1 MIGMRM
7 GMGLGA
13 VTQMMEQGGSTLP
26 TEGGILHNG
35 YIYHIFEADG
45 ELEVLANVD
54 VDVLLVGGGGGNGG
68 TSAKWGTGAGGAG
81 AVIEDNISLTPG
93 IYGVGIGLG
102 GESLNNGGNTAAFGF
117 TAIGGGSG
125 GKRIDTAPTDGG
137 SGGGASSWYKKT
149 PPQPVFSGG
158 APVVG
163 HGHKGGDGD
172 VSGTATH
179 QGSQGGGGYGSQGI
193 DRLTAR
199 AAGLSDYSGTNGGL
213 GKLLS
218 DIFNGLESGE
228 SIGLDFD
235 GVAGGGGGAAGLT
248 NTTIGLGGGVA
259 ANPYGA
265 GNGGHATLSPTP
277 TIDGTGSGAGGA
289 AATMDT
295 IEGRSCGRGG
305 DGIVIVRYAV

>member
-13 VTQMMEQGGSTLP
+13 GNFGAGEGSTLP

-35 YIYHIFEADG
+35 YIYHIFETDG
-45 ELEVLANVD
+45 ELEVLADVD
-54 VDVLLVGGGGGNGG
+54 VDVMLVGGGGGNGG
-68 TSAKWGTGAGGAG
+68 TYTNWGTGGGGAG
-81 AVIEDNISLTPG
+81 AVIEDNVSLTPG
-93 IYGVGIGLG
+93 TYDVNIGLG
-102 GESLNNGGNTAAFGF
+102 GESLNNGGNTTAFGL
-117 TAIGGGSG
+117 TAIGGGRG
-125 GKRIDTAPTDGG
+125 GKRTGTAPNDGG
-137 SGGGASSWYKKT
+137 SGGGAPGWYNT
-149 PPQPVFSGG
+149 APAQLVFPGG
-158 APVVG
+158 APEAG
-163 HGHKGGDGD
+163 QGHKGGDGD
-172 VSGTATH
+172 VSATASH

-199 AAGLSDYSGTNGGL
+199 AAGLNDNAGTNGGL

-228 SIGLDFD
+228 SIGLAFN
-235 GVAGGGGGAAGLT
+235 GVAGGGGGAAGSAS
-248 NTTIGLGGGVA
+248 TTIGLGGGVA

-265 GNGGHATLSPTP
+265 GDGGHGTLSPTP

-289 AATMDT
+289 ANTMDT
-295 IEGRSCGRGG
+295 IEGRSCGKGG